1 MTDALVP
8 VVQPKPRLLDQVR
21 SVMQSHRYSRR
32 TQQAYVAWIKR
43 FIFYHDKRHPL
54 EPPFCSSTR
63 RSSRNPCRG
72 WTTSCMPT
80 PQGDSPSS

>member
-1 MTDALVP
+1 MNDGNLVP
-8 VVQPKPRLLDQVR
+8 VRQKPKLLDRVR
-21 SVMQSHRYSRR
+21 EATRTRHYSRR
-32 TQQAYVAWIKR
+32 TEEAYVHWIKL

-63 RSSRNPCRG
+63 RSSRNHCRG

-80 PQGDSPSS
+80 PQGDSPSC